1 MNILT
6 VILEALWGSITSVLQ
21 IAAIVIPLMIFI
33 EILKDINILDRLV
46 KLFAPFTNFL
56 GFSKSAA
63 LPLLAGLIFGISYG
77 AGLILDASRQGNLS
91 KKDLLLLSLF
101 LVICHSVFED
111 TFIFV
116 AVGANALIILLG
128 RFLFAVLVTIMANK
142 FLTLRD

>member
-21 IAAIVIPLMIFI
+21 IAAIVIPLMVFI
-33 EILKDINILDRLV
+33 EILKDVNILDRLV

-91 KKDLLLLSLF
+91 KKDLVLLSLF
-101 LVICHSVFED
+101 LVICHSIFED

>member
-6 VILEALWGSITSVLQ
+6 VILEALRGSITSVLQ
-21 IAAIVIPLMIFI
+21 IAAIVIPLMVFI
-33 EILKDINILDRLV
+33 EILKDVNILDRLV

-101 LVICHSVFED
+101 LVICHSIFED

>member
-6 VILEALWGSITSVLQ
+6 VILEALRGSITSVLQ

-33 EILKDINILDRLV
+33 EILKDVNILDRLV

-77 AGLILDASRQGNLS
+77 AGLILDASRQGNLG

-116 AVGANALIILLG
+116 AVGADALIILLG
-128 RFLFAVLVTIMANK
+128 RFLFAVLVTITANK

>member
-33 EILKDINILDRLV
+33 EILKDVNILDRLV

-63 LPLLAGLIFGISYG
+63 LPFLAGLIFGISYG

-101 LVICHSVFED
+101 LVICHSIFED